1 MAKGSAKIK
10 VIGVGGSG
18 GNAVS
23 RMAKCKIQGVD
34 LIAANCD
41 FQDLKKTK
49 ANHKIQ
55 IGRELT
61 KGLGAGMNPSIG
73 RRAAEESVEE
83 IRQVLAGADIVFVI
97 CGLGGGTGSGAA
109 PVIAGIAKELGTLTI
124 GAVTLPFSFEGA
136 QRKKIAAFGERKLRE
151 KVDTLFVIPNDNLL
165 SQIKEDTTC
174 ENAFWICDEIL
185 RQAVQGISDLLV
197 RPGIINVDF
206 ADVKSIM
213 ADSGSALFGIGRGK
227 GEDKI
232 EQATAA
238 TLNSPFL
245 DFPIEGAKRVLF
257 NITGGK
263 NLSLVEAEQAARL
276 ITKNTSAAK
285 VIFGAIEDKK
295 LKPDEVKITLI
306 AAGLEKR

>member
-1 MAKGSAKIK
+1 MPKLSAKIK

-18 GNAVS
+18 GNAVD

-41 FQDLKKTK
+41 FQDLKKTNV
-49 ANHKIQ
+49 AHKIQ
-55 IGRELT
+55 IGKELT
-61 KGLGAGMNPSIG
+61 KGLGAGMDPSIG
-73 RRAAEESVEE
+73 KRAAEESSEE
-83 IRQVLAGADIVFVI
+83 IKQALIGADIVFVV
-97 CGLGGGTGSGAA
+97 CGMGGGTGTGAA
-109 PVIAGIAKELGTLTI
+109 PVIAGIAKELGALTI

-136 QRKKIAAFGERKLRE
+136 PRKRIAALGEKKLRE

-165 SQIKEDTTC
+165 SEIKEDTTC
-174 ENAFWICDEIL
+174 ESAFWICDEVL
-185 RQAVQGISDLLV
+185 RQAVQGISDLIV

-213 ADSGSALFGIGRGK
+213 ADSGSALFGIGMGRG
-227 GEDKI
+227 ENKI
-232 EQATAA
+232 EQAAAA

-245 DFPIEGAKRVLF
+245 QFPIKGAERILF

-263 NLSLVEAEQAARL
+263 NLSLMEVEQAAKI

-306 AAGLEKR
+306 AAGIE

>member
-1 MAKGSAKIK
+1 MPKPSAKIK

-41 FQDLKKTK
+41 FQDLRKTN
-49 ANHKIQ
+49 ASYKIQ
-55 IGRELT
+55 IGKELT

-73 RRAAEESVEE
+73 KRAAEESVEE
-83 IRQVLAGADIVFVI
+83 IKQALMGADIVFVV
-97 CGLGGGTGSGAA
+97 CGMGGGTGSGAA
-109 PVIAGIAKELGTLTI
+109 PVIAGIAKELGALTI

-136 QRKKIAAFGERKLRE
+136 PRKRIAAIGEKKLRE

-165 SQIKEDTTC
+165 SEIKEDTSC
-174 ENAFWICDEIL
+174 ESAFWICDEVL
-185 RQAVQGISDLLV
+185 RQAVQGISDLIV

-213 ADSGSALFGIGRGK
+213 ADSGSALFGIGMGR

-232 EQATAA
+232 EQATTA

-245 DFPIEGAKRVLF
+245 QFPIKKAERILF

-263 NLSLVEAEQAARL
+263 NLSLMEVEQAAKI

-295 LKPDEVKITLI
+295 LKPDQVKITLI
-306 AAGLEKR
+306 AAGIE

>member
-1 MAKGSAKIK
+1 MPKPSAKIK

-41 FQDLKKTK
+41 FQDLRKTN
-49 ANHKIQ
+49 ASYKIQ
-55 IGRELT
+55 IGKELT

-73 RRAAEESVEE
+73 KRAAEESVEE
-83 IRQVLAGADIVFVI
+83 IKQALTGADIVFVV
-97 CGLGGGTGSGAA
+97 CGMGGGTGSGAA
-109 PVIAGIAKELGTLTI
+109 PVIAGIAKELGALTI

-136 QRKKIAAFGERKLRE
+136 PRKRIAAIGEKKLRE

-165 SQIKEDTTC
+165 SEIKEDTSC
-174 ENAFWICDEIL
+174 ESAFWICDEVL
-185 RQAVQGISDLLV
+185 RQAVQGISDLIV

-213 ADSGSALFGIGRGK
+213 ADSGSALFGIGMGR

-232 EQATAA
+232 EQATTA

-245 DFPIEGAKRVLF
+245 QFPIKKAERILF

-263 NLSLVEAEQAARL
+263 NLSLMEVEQAAKI

-295 LKPDEVKITLI
+295 LKPDQVKITLI
-306 AAGLEKR
+306 AAGIE